1 MGWLLGCLSGDSGV
15 WITGVP
21 WAVSPGI
28 WISLM
33 QQTDSLITVKPSAPA
48 AKSTGSL
55 WPLRTPRGHSMSP
68 KMFLMQPIRYSCRSS
83 IMPSEFLHARIT
95 PSWGWFSSHSEIS
108 VRAFWEGV
116 EEKGLVVRDRGA
128 WLRTS
133 PSTAPLQ
140 TGWGVRTHTDRK
152 HGACSQ
158 GTQPLLS
165 GSGEPQLC
173 SGVCVCVCVCVYE
186 HALVGTGAHACMHV
200 FRVCVCTDMRVCVCV
215 HSSGEQCL

>member
-1 MGWLLGCLSGDSGV
+1 MKQSD
-15 WITGVP
+15 T
-21 WAVSPGI
+21 
-28 WISLM
+28 
-33 QQTDSLITVKPSAPA
+33 LITVKPSAPA

-95 PSWGWFSSHSEIS
+95 PSWAWFSSHSEIS
-108 VRAFWEGV
+108 MRAFWEGV
-116 EEKGLVVRDRGA
+116 EKGLVVRDRGA
-128 WLRTS
+128 CVGTS

-140 TGWGVRTHTDRK
+140 TGWGVLTHTDRK

-165 GSGEPQLC
+165 GIGSRGFALL
-173 SGVCVCVCVCVYE
+173 CVCVCVCVYE
-186 HALVGTGAHACMHV
+186 HAPGGTGAHTCACV
-200 FRVCVCTDMRVCVCV
+200 QGLCVHRYACVCVCV
-215 HSSGEQCL
+215 CVCVRARTRSSREQCLGVTSVLQGAWEASRVHSQ